1 MQEERGAVS
10 EENFLIHLLLSSIW
24 KIIFIR
30 NKLREEGVCTNQT
43 FFQAFIVV
51 VVVVV
56 ATPSYEVMYC
66 F

>member
-30 NKLREEGVCTNQT
+30 NKLREEGVCTNLT
-43 FFQAFIVV
+43 FFQAFIVA

>member
-1 MQEERGAVS
+1 MQEERGVLS
-10 EENFLIHLLLSSIW
+10 GENFLIHLLLSSIW